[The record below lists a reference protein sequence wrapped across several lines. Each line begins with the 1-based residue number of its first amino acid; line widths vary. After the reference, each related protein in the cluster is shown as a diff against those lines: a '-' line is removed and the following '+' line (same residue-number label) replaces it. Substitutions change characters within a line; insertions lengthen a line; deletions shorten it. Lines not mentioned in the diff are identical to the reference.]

1 MYDYSNCVAEQRTM
15 NDYAVGEYEVEVE
28 DNLALPNKAS
38 QQITTY

>member
-15 NDYAVGEYEVEVE
+15 NDYAVGEYEVE

-38 QQITTY
+38 QQITMY